1 MSQEV
6 EIIQAPRVMLTVTEA
21 AKCLSVGSSTFYQL
35 ILSGDIETVN
45 IGRLRRVP
53 VDCIVELVDR
63 CRRAEQVAREP

>member
-6 EIIQAPRVMLTVTEA
+6 EIIQAPRVMLTVAEA
-21 AKCLSVGSSTFYQL
+21 AKCLSVGRSTFYQL

-53 VDCIVELVDR
+53 VDCLIEFVER